1 MKPNNQTSIQEH
13 PLEALSETY
22 IHSKD
27 FSPAT
32 VKTYRIAYQ
41 KFIQYLKGSEI
52 IYAKTSDVIRFRE
65 HQRDLGQSS
74 FYIHIQISALKGLYR
89 YLKVNQ
95 IKLSLPE
102 VYAYDIMVAIK
113 SEKIQ
118 HKIGKPVLTLEEA
131 KQLIMRTKEMRKTI
145 HQYRNHA
152 IISLMLTS
160 GLSVHDIV
168 HARLSD
174 YQLEEGV
181 PILYLNRRNREDK
194 DRVKISK
201 GTAIA
206 IDDYLKRRKDS
217 NLHLFHGHK
226 ADRNQCLNRMFFY
239 TMFQA
244 LLKDTGLAYTGITA
258 HSLRHTAALFNL
270 ERGAS
275 IEETKAF
282 LRHSNILTTLV
293 YQTYIAR
300 MKDDS
305 EYQIDAMILKEDAL
319 EMAFIEYLIYEK
331 TA

>member
-1 MKPNNQTSIQEH
+1 MKPKKQTIIQAH
-13 PLEALSETY
+13 PLEALSEAY
-22 IHSKD
+22 IQSKD
-27 FSPAT
+27 FSSST
-32 VKTYRIAYQ
+32 VNSYRIVYQ
-41 KFIQYLKGSEI
+41 KYIHFLKESEI
-52 IYAKTSDVIRFRE
+52 LYAKTSDVIRFRE
-65 HQRDLGQSS
+65 HQRDLGMSS
-74 FYIHIQISALKGLYR
+74 FYIHIQISALKGLYH

-102 VYAYDIMVAIK
+102 VYAYDIMVAVK

-118 HKIGKPVLTLEEA
+118 PKIRKPVLTLEEA
-131 KQLIMRTKEMRKTI
+131 KQLIMRTKSMRKTI

-174 YQLEEGV
+174 YQLEEGTPV
-181 PILYLNRRNREDK
+181 IYLNRRNREDK
-194 DRVKISK
+194 DRVKVSK

-206 IDDYLKRRKDS
+206 LDDYLKRRKDS
-217 NLHLFHGHK
+217 NPYLFHGHK

-239 TMFQA
+239 TMFKA

-282 LRHSNILTTLV
+282 LRHSSIFSTLV
-293 YQTYIAR
+293 YQAYLAR

-305 EYQIDAMILKEDAL
+305 EYQIDAMILKEEAF

>member
-1 MKPNNQTSIQEH
+1 MKPNNQTIIQAH
-13 PLEALSETY
+13 PLEALSEIY

-32 VKTYRIAYQ
+32 IKSYRIVYQ
-41 KFIQYLKGSEI
+41 KFIQYLKESEI
-52 IYAKTSDVIRFRE
+52 LYAKTSDVIRFRE
-65 HQRDLGQSS
+65 HQRDLGMSP

-95 IKLSLPE
+95 VRLSLPE
-102 VYAYDIMVAIK
+102 VYAYDIMVAVK

-131 KQLIMRTKEMRKTI
+131 KQLILRSKEMRKTI
-145 HQYRNHA
+145 HQFRNHA
-152 IISLMLTS
+152 IICLMITS
-160 GLSVHDIV
+160 GLSVFDIV
-168 HARLSD
+168 HAHLSD

-194 DRVKISK
+194 DRVKVSK

-206 IDDYLKRRKDS
+206 INDYLKRRKDS
-217 NLHLFHGHK
+217 NPYLFHGHK
-226 ADRNQCLNRMFFY
+226 ADRNQCLNPMFFY

-258 HSLRHTAALFNL
+258 HSLRHSAALFNL

-282 LRHSNILTTLV
+282 LRHSNILSTLV
-293 YQTYIAR
+293 YQTYITR

-305 EYQIDAMILKEDAL
+305 EYQIDAMILKEDAF
-319 EMAFIEYLIYEK
+319 ERAFIEYLMYE
-331 TA
+331 